1 MIPSVREKP
10 KQRRRM
16 KLLVPLL
23 LLSLSLSPVADA
35 QPTGVVHGAVTD
47 ESGALVPHANV
58 TVSNASGPV
67 KTGTS
72 GDDGSYSISG
82 LAPGQYTVQASSPG
96 LQQAK
101 PFAVDLTAAPNATA
115 NLQLQ
120 VVAEKQEV
128 TVQENAGPAVSVDPS
143 QNAGALVLRGAD
155 LQALSDDP
163 DDLQAD
169 LQALAGPSAGPSGGQ
184 IYIDGFTGGTLPS
197 KDAIREV
204 RINQNP
210 FSPEYDKLGYGRI
223 EILTKPG
230 TDKLHGN
237 VFGDFGDAIWDARNP
252 YAAKKAPFLQR
263 NFGGSLSG
271 ALGKKAS
278 FFLDVQDRDIDNG
291 NIINGFTVDQTTLLP
306 TPFNNVFSAPQNR
319 LRISP
324 RVDYQLSTNNT
335 LTVRYG
341 YTRNNLLDQ
350 GAGNLS
356 LLTNAYHALDTDH
369 TLQIIETAVLST
381 KVINETRFQ
390 LYHTQDNEFTN
401 NDLPAVTVA
410 GAFNGGGSQVGR
422 TLDTENH
429 YELQNYT
436 TVSGGAHTW
445 KFGVRTR
452 AVTINNFSPTNFGGS
467 YFFNGGGLGGLNC
480 EIASPDPADCAQLS
494 SIQLYSDTLQ
504 FIAQSPL
511 TGTAL
516 AQALQQHGL
525 GPSQF
530 NITQG
535 IVLANVNQVDVG
547 AFVGDDWRMKPNLTL
562 SLGLRFETQTNIHDW
577 HDWAPRIGFAWA
589 PGQKKNNPRPAT
601 VFRGGFGIFY
611 DRVSEQD
618 TETAERYGFLQQQ
631 YVVTQS
637 AANPIPYVP
646 VASPGV
652 PSPGFPA
659 PGLPPGLA
667 LDVPHTVEL
676 LDSNLHAPY
685 ILQEAFTVERQLP
698 KNTTIS
704 ESYVNSHGL
713 HELRSADINAPLP
726 GTVPNPVTGMYPSYA
741 YPYFAQYQTDPV
753 LLMQSSGLFN
763 QWQLIT
769 NVRSQLNKRISLN
782 GFYMYGRAYS
792 NTDGV
797 NTLPANP
804 YSMQGEYGPS
814 SLDERNRVFVGGT
827 INTWWNV
834 LAAPFFTA
842 NSGAPFNIITGTDP
856 YGTELNSTLF
866 TARPTIAP
874 GPGPNIVCRKGLP
887 CLDTIP
893 QPGEALLPRNF
904 GRSPGNISLNF
915 RLAKTFGFGG
925 SRESSANRNN
935 GNNGNFGGGGGPG
948 GGGGRG
954 GGPGGGGPGGG
965 FGGGPGG
972 GPGGFFRGLGGGST
986 GQRYNLTISVQARNL
1001 LNHVN
1006 PGPINGIVTSPL
1018 FGESNTLAGGIGAFA
1033 QSGLN
1038 RRLDL
1043 QARFTF

>member
-1 MIPSVREKP
+1 MTSLSR
-10 KQRRRM
+10 
-16 KLLVPLL
+16 LLLPLL
-23 LLSLSLSPVADA
+23 LLALLPAAYSQSSA
-35 QPTGVVHGAVTD
+35 TVHGVVTD
-47 ESGALVPHANV
+47 ESGALVPHANI
-58 TVSNASGPV
+58 TVSGATGAV
-67 KTGTS
+67 KTGAS
-72 GDDGSYSISG
+72 GDDGTYSISG
-82 LAPGQYTVQASSPG
+82 LAPGKYTVQASSPG

-101 PFAVDLTAAPNATA
+101 PFSVDLTSTPNATA
-115 NLQLQ
+115 NLEMQ
-120 VVAEKQEV
+120 VAAEKQEV
-128 TVQENAGPAVSVDPS
+128 TVQENAGPQVSVDPS

-197 KDAIREV
+197 KDSIREV

-237 VFGDFGDAIWDARNP
+237 AFADFGDAIWDARNP
-252 YAAKKAPFLQR
+252 YAAQKAPFLQR
-263 NFGGSLSG
+263 NFGGTLSDS
-271 ALGKKAS
+271 LGKKAS

-291 NIINGFTVDQTTLLP
+291 NIINGFTVDPSTLKS
-306 TPFNNVFSAPQNR
+306 TPFNSVFSAPQNR
-319 LRISP
+319 FRISP
-324 RVDYQLSTNNT
+324 RVDYQLTPNNT
-335 LTVRYG
+335 LTLRYG
-341 YTRNNLLDQ
+341 YTRNDLQDQ

-356 LLTNAYHALDTDH
+356 LLSNAFHALNTDH
-369 TLQIIETAVLST
+369 TLQIIETAVINS
-381 KVINETRFQ
+381 KIINETRFQ
-390 LYHTQDNEFTN
+390 LYHTQDNEFAN
-401 NDLPAVTVA
+401 NDLPGVTVL
-410 GAFNGGGSQVGR
+410 GSFNGGGAQVGR

-436 TVSGGAHTW
+436 TVTAGAHTW

-452 AVTINNFSPTNFGGS
+452 AVTIDNFSPNNFGGS
-467 YFFNGGGLGGLNC
+467 YFFSGGYAPILN
-480 EIASPDPADCAQLS
+480 ADNEPVAPGVPCDETSHNATDCTLLS
-494 SIQLYSDTLQ
+494 SIQVYSRTLM
-504 FIAQSPL
+504 
-511 TGTAL
+511 
-516 AQALQQHGL
+516 LQQLGYNPL
-525 GPSQF
+525 QIQQLGAGPSQF
-530 NITQG
+530 TITQG
-535 IVLANVNQVDVG
+535 SVLTNVNMVDVG
-547 AFVGDDWRMKPNLTL
+547 AFVGDDWRMKPNFTL
-562 SLGLRFETQTNIHDW
+562 SLGLRFETQTDIHDW

-589 PGQKKNNPRPAT
+589 PGQSKRNPRPAT

-611 DRVSEQD
+611 DRVSEQNI
-618 TETAERYGFLQQQ
+618 ETAYRYGTEFPQYEQEQ
-631 YVVTQS
+631 YVITQS
-637 AANPIPYVP
+637 AANPIPYLPVP
-646 VASPGV
+646 TPGV
-652 PSPGFPA
+652 PAPGFPA
-659 PGLPPGLA
+659 YGLPPGLS
-667 LDVPHTVEL
+667 LDVPHTIEL

-698 KNTTIS
+698 KNTTFS

-713 HELRSADINAPLP
+713 HELRSADINAPIP
-726 GTVPNPVTGMYPSYA
+726 GTYTGPGTGA
-741 YPYFAQYQTDPV
+741 YPLYAQYQTDPV

-769 NVRSQLNKRISLN
+769 NVRSQLTKRISLN

-792 NTDGV
+792 NTDGI

-814 SLDERNRVFVGGT
+814 SLDARNRVFVGGT
-827 INTWWNV
+827 VNTWWGI

-842 NSGAPFNIITGTDP
+842 NSGQPFNIITGTDP
-856 YGTELNSTLF
+856 FGTELNSTLF
-866 TARPTIAP
+866 TARPAISSTPTAYEYDGHYLDPNPYLPNGTLKP
-874 GPGPNIVCRKGLP
+874 G
-887 CLDTIP
+887 DT
-893 QPGEALLPRNF
+893 LLPRNY
-904 GRSPGNISLNF
+904 GRSPGNVSLNF

-925 SRESSANRNN
+925 SREPGARNN
-935 GNNGNFGGGGGPG
+935 NGGGGNFGGGPPG
-948 GGGGRG
+948 GGGGR
-954 GGPGGGGPGGG
+954 GGPGGG

-986 GQRYNLTISVQARNL
+986 GQRYNLTISIQARNL

-1018 FGESNTLAGGIGAFA
+1018 FGESNTLAGGFGAFA

-1038 RRLDL
+1038 RRIDL